1 MVALMEM
8 AAARAMQPVLGP
20 GELSVGVTVDITHTA
35 PTPPGA
41 VVTANARFTGREGKL
56 FVFEISAEDQGGEI
70 GRGSHKRAI
79 VETER
84 LQRAAAK
91 RTAQ

>member
-1 MVALMEM
+1 M
-8 AAARAMQPVLGP
+8 
-20 GELSVGVTVDITHTA
+20 TVDITHSA

-41 VVTANARFTGREGKL
+41 LVVTTARYTGREGKL
-56 FVFEISAEDQGGEI
+56 FVFEISAHDEAGEI
-70 GRGSHKRAI
+70 GKGTHKRAI

-91 RTAQ
+91 RAGPR